1 MRPTAYQ
8 LRSKLIITYILLTVI
23 PLSILA
29 YFSYHQY
36 TKMIEEQ
43 VGEYI
48 PKTLDQANRNID
60 KEISELESLPELLYY
75 SNQVLSILR
84 KESYSYQ
91 SHLNNDRFLVNNYL
105 SQTYFTEKSPLL
117 GVFVWSKNGLF
128 SSTKFSYSGLHK
140 EQNINGKK
148 SIIYQD
154 QTGLRFQGKPHFFL
168 INQQIKDLDNRRNI
182 GMISMAVQLSLIENI
197 LMEIKDQREAE
208 MWVMDHQGKVVY
220 HTDHKLIGTIEDMGE
235 YPISNGSFST
245 NKNGIRQL
253 VSVSESEKMNWI
265 IVHRITVNQL
275 TEKAELIK
283 RVTILTFVVIGA
295 VTVIISMF
303 MAWGVSRPIRNLSI
317 LMKDVEEGNFEVD
330 LKVKSNDEMGILAQS
345 FNSMVIKIRELIQQN
360 NHIEIRQKQAELY
373 ALQSQ
378 INPHFMY
385 NTLETISA
393 AVEDEEDDI
402 VVEMVALL
410 GSMLRFS
417 LSNKNRIV
425 QFDKEVEHIENYLTI
440 QTYRFEERL
449 NFNIK
454 LDINLKQHYSPKF
467 ILQPIIENCIKHG
480 LEARIGGLAIDIHI
494 TTVPGIFPETEDIM
508 VNIQDDGDGI
518 NRETLGKIHRLLQS
532 DPMAKRDSGFGLI
545 NVHARIVMLFGEG
558 YGLNIESKNKEGTV
572 IKIRLPI
579 IDRPELVSQY
589 DRKEDDFH
597 E

>member
-1 MRPTAYQ
+1 
-8 LRSKLIITYILLTVI
+8 
-23 PLSILA
+23 
-29 YFSYHQY
+29 
-36 TKMIEEQ
+36 
-43 VGEYI
+43 
-48 PKTLDQANRNID
+48 
-60 KEISELESLPELLYY
+60 
-75 SNQVLSILR
+75 
-84 KESYSYQ
+84 
-91 SHLNNDRFLVNNYL
+91 
-105 SQTYFTEKSPLL
+105 
-117 GVFVWSKNGLF
+117 
-128 SSTKFSYSGLHK
+128 
-140 EQNINGKK
+140 
-148 SIIYQD
+148 
-154 QTGLRFQGKPHFFL
+154 
-168 INQQIKDLDNRRNI
+168 
-182 GMISMAVQLSLIENI
+182 
-197 LMEIKDQREAE
+197 
-208 MWVMDHQGKVVY
+208 
-220 HTDHKLIGTIEDMGE
+220 
-235 YPISNGSFST
+235 
-245 NKNGIRQL
+245 
-253 VSVSESEKMNWI
+253 
-265 IVHRITVNQL
+265 
-275 TEKAELIK
+275 
-283 RVTILTFVVIGA
+283 
-295 VTVIISMF
+295 
-303 MAWGVSRPIRNLSI
+303 
-317 LMKDVEEGNFEVD
+317 
-330 LKVKSNDEMGILAQS
+330 
-345 FNSMVIKIRELIQQN
+345 
-360 NHIEIRQKQAELY
+360 
-373 ALQSQ
+373 
-378 INPHFMY
+378 MY

-494 TTVPGIFPETEDIM
+494 TTVPGILPETEDIM

-518 NRETLGKIHRLLQS
+518 NRETLGKIHRLLKS